1 MAARKPARRPSTD
14 RGLLPRQSSRS
25 TRAWLRLDLFS
36 EYAERRMDIEASQ
49 HLLGDG
55 ITVAMFGP
63 MEPSRE
69 AHMNLLG
76 IYLAGL
82 ILFLPGYAQATLVT
96 YDFEDQAATSLPR
109 TGALTSLS
117 ITHSGL
123 TVNITREFGKHF
135 DVVANTGG
143 QAKPASWGL
152 RSLDPF
158 FDPTVGLWVATFS
171 APISSASI
179 DLGDYG
185 DDFDN
190 LIVQAFAGPNATG
203 GVLATSVD
211 SLPAGG
217 TAFGFKTLSLS
228 AAGIQS
234 ITFGG
239 NGSSAGAGF
248 TNSVFADNLIVNA
261 VVPEP
266 SALLLV
272 VSALA
277 GLYAAARRRHR
288 R

>member
-143 QAKPASWGL
+143 PSEASFVGPSKPRSIFRSYCWTLGRYIFGAHFQRVNRPRRL
-152 RSLDPF
+152 RRRLRQSY
-158 FDPTVGLWVATFS
+158 
-171 APISSASI
+171 SAS
-179 DLGDYG
+179 LR
-185 DDFDN
+185 
-190 LIVQAFAGPNATG
+190 
-203 GVLATSVD
+203 
-211 SLPAGG
+211 
-217 TAFGFKTLSLS
+217 
-228 AAGIQS
+228 
-234 ITFGG
+234 
-239 NGSSAGAGF
+239 GS
-248 TNSVFADNLIVNA
+248 
-261 VVPEP
+261 
-266 SALLLV
+266 
-272 VSALA
+272 
-277 GLYAAARRRHR
+277 
-288 R
+288 